1 MSGGGRPECAPAM
14 LERRTERRSPKGS
27 GRRSWRGGIRD
38 ERKGAGWLAY
48 GALVCRKS
56 LEVMWA
62 KICRPGSTYGRGDRE
77 NHVSKKKIC
86 RPGFYVRRKS
96 REKRVSR
103 KKSAGQGFTY
113 VKRCQVGVN

>member
-1 MSGGGRPECAPAM
+1 MRPRKVRAPLKRGAP
-14 LERRTERRSPKGS
+14 RRVQDEGP
-27 GRRSWRGGIRD
+27 RGGITFQI
-38 ERKGAGWLAY
+38 KGAGWLAY

-96 REKRVSR
+96 REISVCR

>member
-1 MSGGGRPECAPAM
+1 VD
-14 LERRTERRSPKGS
+14 L
-27 GRRSWRGGIRD
+27 RD

-96 REKRVSR
+96 RENSVCR

-113 VKRCQVGVN
+113 VKRCQVGVK

>member
-1 MSGGGRPECAPAM
+1 M
-14 LERRTERRSPKGS
+14 LERRSDAALPEGFRTEVLEM
-27 GRRSWRGGIRD
+27 GIRD

-86 RPGFYVRRKS
+86 RPGFYVRRES
-96 REKRVSR
+96 REKRVR
-103 KKSAGQGFTY
+103 KKKSAGQGFTY
-113 VKRCQVGVN
+113 VKRCQVGVT